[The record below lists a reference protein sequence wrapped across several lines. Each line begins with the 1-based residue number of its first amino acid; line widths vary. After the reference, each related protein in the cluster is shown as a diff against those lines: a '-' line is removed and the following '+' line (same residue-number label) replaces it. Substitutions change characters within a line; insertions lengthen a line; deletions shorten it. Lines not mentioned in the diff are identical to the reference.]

1 MATNIQTMGRAKTV
15 LVFGQGDEAKA
26 VLSAIVVRILDKI
39 GKDRLSFT
47 GPVGFADSVRDH
59 IAEILMP
66 IVDRI
71 LTCLQLPPKSFE
83 ISAVNLGAASA
94 RDLGANISG
103 YSADAAI
110 LLALLSAGLQIPV
123 PEDIVATGHIASV
136 SGDIRSVKSIPAK
149 LDAARSDRTI
159 RRFIYPDPG
168 RDRSMATLTPREE
181 QLIFEAVMA
190 ARDRMQIDAVN
201 GIDELVRSVFA
212 DEDIVSA
219 SLHQGFYNL
228 ENLSAPGNHPVDETI
243 RYLARAN
250 NQRFWKALERFFL
263 AGQCRDGKELLQA
276 FAQFHIDRQEYAHNL
291 GTKLMQLIYSLPPA
305 VRRLKI
311 IFPILDTGLCIKLSQ
326 FAGEIDYR
334 DVCELFNATHGR
346 LSGHEPDIA
355 AEDTG
360 PQPQVS
366 DSDSAAFDAVIS
378 QINQQALAQKFDI
391 PIDSARGSYVLDSST
406 VASYDQFLDTI
417 EAFYVHLQRHTGSQ
431 VADSV
436 DPKATRAEG
445 LALLERAFQR
455 QGGSQAAC
463 ARATD
468 GTGGGMRRILDA
480 LTEQYKNDQQ
490 AQFIQRIF
498 KDTLDGLDWD
508 ERVGFMQATLKRLG
522 PNLPAEIRSQ
532 PPERFARHYEVIV
545 QAYVTSWDSVNQL
558 LRTM

>member
-1 MATNIQTMGRAKTV
+1 MNIYAQTMGRAKTV
-15 LVFGQGDEAKA
+15 LVFGQGEQAKA
-26 VLSAIVVRILDKI
+26 VLSAIVVCTLDET
-39 GKDRLSFT
+39 GTDRLSFT

-59 IAEILMP
+59 IAEIILP

-71 LTCLQLPPKSFE
+71 LTCLQLSPKNFE

-94 RDLGANISG
+94 RDVGANISG
-103 YSADAAI
+103 FSTDVPI

-136 SGDIRSVKSIPAK
+136 GGDIRSVKSIPAK
-149 LDAARSDRTI
+149 LDAAKGDRTV
-159 RRFIYPDPG
+159 RRFIYPDLD
-168 RDRSMATLTPREE
+168 RDRSMSTLTPREE

-190 ARDRMQIDAVN
+190 ARDQMQIDAAG
-201 GIDELVRSVFA
+201 GIGELVRSVFT
-212 DEDIVSA
+212 DEDIVLA

-228 ENLSAPGNHPVDETI
+228 ENPSTPGNHPVDETI
-243 RYLARAN
+243 RYLAQAN
-250 NQRFWKALERFFL
+250 NQRFWKALERSLL
-263 AGQCRDGKELLQA
+263 AGQCQHGKELLQA
-276 FAQFHIDRQEYAHNL
+276 FTQFHIDRREYAHNL
-291 GTKLMQLIYSLPPA
+291 GTKLMQLVRSLPPA

-326 FAGEIDYR
+326 FAGESDYR
-334 DVCELFNATHGR
+334 DVWGLFDAAHGR
-346 LSGHEPDIA
+346 LIGHEPDIS
-355 AEDTG
+355 AEDTA
-360 PQPQVS
+360 PQPKVS
-366 DSDSAAFDAVIS
+366 DSDSVVFDAVIS
-378 QINQQALAQKFDI
+378 QINQQALAQKFAV

-417 EAFYVHLQRHTGSQ
+417 EAFYVHLQRYAGSQ
-431 VADSV
+431 AAESV
-436 DPKATRAEG
+436 DQKATRAEG
-445 LALLERAFQR
+445 LALLERTFQT
-455 QGGSQAAC
+455 QGGSQAAS

-498 KDTLDGLDWD
+498 KDALDGLDWD
-508 ERVGFMQATLKRLG
+508 ERVGFMQSILNRLG